1 MNKVKLTA
9 YQQNIMDDM
18 EKMGK
23 IEIDVSYK
31 NLKTADF
38 ILSLNT
44 IKQPNFFQRVWNSIK
59 RFFGF
64 KAKEPMPTTLKVLK
78 NRNGQKSGITN
89 FQIGFNNKITNKIN

>member
-1 MNKVKLTA
+1 MNKIKLTA

-44 IKQPNFFQRVWNSIK
+44 IKQPNFFQRV
-59 RFFGF
+59 
-64 KAKEPMPTTLKVLK
+64 
-78 NRNGQKSGITN
+78 
-89 FQIGFNNKITNKIN
+89 